1 MLWKR
6 KIELKEEQHMLW
18 KRKIGPKEEQEMSWN
33 QTNQRREE
41 REMVRVSSKPV
52 WIVAWATAILFGAL
66 YFSAGVA
73 MAATPQGTVITN
85 EASAAYSD
93 ANANNY
99 TSISN
104 TTSVTVTSV
113 FTVTVT
119 QPPDQA
125 GPSNDNVYYA
135 YTVTNTGNDNNTFSL
150 AAASGAGGNTWT
162 ATLVFDTNGD
172 GAHQAGETTVTNSTG
187 LLTAGSTYK
196 FFVVVSIPV
205 NTLNGQADDT
215 VLSVVGSADAGAG
228 DDTSDTVTT
237 TAQAPAMT
245 ITKQVRNVTTSG
257 AFAGTA
263 NAKPGETL
271 EYRVQVQN
279 TGAVT
284 GTAVVLTDNDG
295 TYTTFVANSI
305 WIGSN
310 GTTSNGAGN
319 INSDDDN
326 TPEAGETCAVDA
338 CGQGSV
344 DGSGNVSAYLG
355 NTATETTG
363 GTLNVNSIVYVY
375 FRVTVD

>member
-1 MLWKR
+1 MIRGKS
-6 KIELKEEQHMLW
+6 K
-18 KRKIGPKEEQEMSWN
+18 SVWN
-33 QTNQRREE
+33 
-41 REMVRVSSKPV
+41 VS
-52 WIVAWATAILFGAL
+52 WATAILFGVL
-66 YFSAGVA
+66 CLSAGA
-73 MAATPQGTVITN
+73 ALAATPQGTVITN
-85 EASAAYSD
+85 EASASYSD

-113 FTVTVT
+113 FTVSVT
-119 QPPDQA
+119 QPPDQS

-135 YTVTNTGNDNNTFSL
+135 YTVTNTGNDNNTFTLS
-150 AAASGAGGNTWT
+150 AASGAGGNSWT
-162 ATLVFDTNGD
+162 ATLVFDANGD
-172 GAHQAGETTVTNSTG
+172 GVHQAGETTVTNSTG

-196 FFVVVSIPV
+196 FFVVVTIPQ
-205 NTLNGQADDT
+205 NTQNGQTDDT
-215 VLSVVGSADAGAG
+215 VLTVTGTADAGAG

-245 ITKQVRNVTTSG
+245 ITKQVRNVTTGG

-271 EYRVQVQN
+271 EYRIQVQN

-295 TYTTFVANSI
+295 TYTTYVPNSL

-310 GTTSNGAGN
+310 GTTANGAGN
-319 INSDDDN
+319 VNRDDDN
-326 TPEAGETCAVDA
+326 TQEAGETCAVDA

-344 DGSGNVSAYLG
+344 DGSGNVTAYLG
-355 NTATETTG
+355 NTANETTG
-363 GTLNVNSIVYVY
+363 GTLGVSSIVYVY
-375 FRVTVD
+375 FQVTVD

>member
-6 KIELKEEQHMLW
+6 KIE
-18 KRKIGPKEEQEMSWN
+18 PKEEQEMSWN
-33 QTNQRREE
+33 RTNQRREE
-41 REMVRVSSKPV
+41 QEMVRGKSKSI
-52 WIVAWATAILFGAL
+52 WHVAWATAILFGAL
-66 YFSAGVA
+66 CFSAGVA

-119 QPPDQA
+119 TPIDQS
-125 GPSNDNVYYA
+125 GPSNDNVVYA
-135 YTVTNTGNDNNTFSL
+135 YTLTNTGNDNNTFSL

-162 ATLVFDTNGD
+162 ATLIFDSNGND
-172 GAHQAGETTVTNSTG
+172 VLDPGETTVTNSTG
-187 LLTAGSTYK
+187 VVPADNTYK
-196 FFVVVSIPV
+196 FFVVVTIPA
-205 NTLNGQADDT
+205 NTLNGQVDDT
-215 VLSVVGSADAGAG
+215 VLTVIGTADAGAG

-237 TAQAPAMT
+237 TAEAPTMT
-245 ITKQVRNVTTSG
+245 IAKQVRNVTTGG

-263 NAKPGETL
+263 NAKPNDTL
-271 EYRVQVQN
+271 EYRIRVEN

-284 GTAVVLTDNDG
+284 GTSLVLTDNDG
-295 TYTTFVANSI
+295 TWTTFVANSI

-310 GTTSNGAGN
+310 GTTANGAGN
-319 INSDDDN
+319 INRDDDN
-326 TPEAGETCAVDA
+326 TQEAGETCAVDA

-344 DGSGNVSAYLG
+344 DGSGNVAAYLG
-355 NTATETTG
+355 NTANETTG
-363 GTLNVNSIVYVY
+363 GTLGVGSIVYVY
-375 FRVTVD
+375 FQVTVD